1 MNSTSDALGEPGRS
15 CNPRKPEDSQGT
27 EAFSNFLCL
36 SSQGHTLLGLLGAHM
51 CPPCS
56 EAFSVSC
63 YLSSP
68 GVGMPPR
75 PAGLHMNHYS
85 QRFPFPWQLLS
96 AKQHE
101 RVNVDLASDAIRC
114 VQRPVDLRWIAFVHV
129 PSLRRS
135 ACHRLRNNGASY
147 QCTEALSRSELLFL
161 CCSLRALS
169 GTGIESWE
177 MG

>member
-15 CNPRKPEDSQGT
+15 CNPRKPEDSQGK

-68 GVGMPPR
+68 GVWHATKACWPPHE
-75 PAGLHMNHYS
+75 PLFTEISISVAAVVS
-85 QRFPFPWQLLS
+85 Q
-96 AKQHE
+96 A
-101 RVNVDLASDAIRC
+101 
-114 VQRPVDLRWIAFVHV
+114 
-129 PSLRRS
+129 
-135 ACHRLRNNGASY
+135 
-147 QCTEALSRSELLFL
+147 T
-161 CCSLRALS
+161 
-169 GTGIESWE
+169 
-177 MG
+177 